1 LEFETVSSRVSGLAT
16 DNSLSGTYKLVV
28 EGRRITD
35 TGEIVAV
42 PNPQGYITYS
52 DDGRMLV
59 LIVRNPRPKP
69 SSIEATTDQ
78 ERAELLRT
86 MTAYSG
92 TYEFDGKTIKHHI
105 DISWNE
111 VWTGTTEVRSVTRDG
126 DRLVYTTPPFHFH
139 TDGRLS
145 VNTLIW
151 EKVK

>member
-1 LEFETVSSRVSGLAT
+1 VSTRLSDLAAG
-16 DNSLSGTYKLVV
+16 NSLSGTYKLVV
-28 EGRRITD
+28 EGRQILG
-35 TGEIVAV
+35 TGEVVPV
-42 PNPQGYITYS
+42 PNPQGYITYG

-59 LIVRNPRPKP
+59 LIVRSPRPKP
-69 SSIEATTDQ
+69 NSVEATTDQ

-86 MTAYSG
+86 MTAYGG
-92 TYEFDGKTIKHHI
+92 TYEFDGKLIKHHI

-139 TDGRLS
+139 TDGKLS

-151 EKVK
+151 EKLR